1 MNNGLITVFGGSGF
15 LGKYVVRALIKDGW
29 RVRVP
34 VRRPHTAQDLKVIGD
49 VGQVQLV
56 QANLR
61 FEKSVDAAIEGSD
74 AIINLVALLF
84 ESGSQNFDALHVKG
98 AEVLAKKSLAHGV
111 TNFIQVS
118 ALGASLNSDSSYS
131 STKAMG
137 EKIIRDIIP
146 SSDIVRPSIIFG
158 AEDNFFNRF
167 AAMTQLSP
175 FIPLLGGGQSL
186 FQPVYVNDVAKVVA
200 KLAGKGTAGNTYE
213 LGGPKVYSFK
223 ELMQVMLHAVD
234 RKRVLIPVP
243 WVASNFL
250 GFLGEVSGSL
260 PFVSPFL
267 TRDQVKNL
275 RKDNIVSEGALG
287 FSSFEIS
294 AETVESIIGS
304 YLLRY
309 RKYGQ
314 FHEKSN

>member
-250 GFLGEVSGSL
+250 GLLGEVSGSL